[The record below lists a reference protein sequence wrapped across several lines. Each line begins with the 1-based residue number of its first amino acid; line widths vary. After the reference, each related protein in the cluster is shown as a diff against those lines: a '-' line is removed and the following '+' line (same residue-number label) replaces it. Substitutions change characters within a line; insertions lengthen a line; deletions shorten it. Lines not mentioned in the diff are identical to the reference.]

1 MIRKMLQAILCVIL
15 CPVLLAE
22 QSVTNPGNVLLPKD
36 TAIHLRLDQDVSSAA
51 VREGQNVRY
60 IVTDD
65 VVAGGV
71 VVIPAGTAAYQK
83 VTTVVS
89 AGSGKFCRDLHNGW
103 FAVSDT
109 VVLSG
114 LGVEMKMKA
123 WRESD
128 LPKDPPKTPKQKA
141 LEVAEAPLAIPVF
154 AILLAAPIVLIPM
167 GIASGIHDSLH
178 KPRTIATQP
187 APIVPSQIQT
197 VPVPSTT
204 VLSPETPAPP
214 QSTSLSTAPPAAQTT
229 VETLPLLG
237 AAAPQRSAPDPSTSV
252 PCPANPQDEVWKASE
267 AKVQTFYLVRDYM
280 VHASPP
286 PATAAVASVK

>member
-1 MIRKMLQAILCVIL
+1 MIRKTLQAILCTLL
-15 CPVLLAE
+15 CPLLVAQ
-22 QSVTNPGNVLLPKD
+22 QSVTNPGSLLLPKD
-36 TAIHLRLDQDVSSAA
+36 TAIHLKLAQDVSSAT
-51 VREGQNVRY
+51 VREGQNIRY

-65 VVAGGV
+65 TVAGGV

-103 FAVSDT
+103 FAASDT

-114 LGVEMKMKA
+114 QGVEMNMKA

-128 LPKDPPKTPKQKA
+128 LPQDPPKTPKQKA

-154 AILLAAPIVLIPM
+154 AILLAAPIVLIPI

-178 KPRTIATQP
+178 KPRALATQP
-187 APIVPSQIQT
+187 GPIVPSQIET

-214 QSTSLSTAPPAAQTT
+214 QSPSSSPAPPATQTT

-237 AAAPQRSAPDPSTSV
+237 TAAQQRPAPAPSAYV
-252 PCPANPQDEVWKASE
+252 PCQANTQDEVWKASE
-267 AKVQTFYLVRDYM
+267 ARVQTFYLVRNYT
-280 VHASPP
+280 VQASLP
-286 PATAAVASVK
+286 PATAATASVK

>member
-1 MIRKMLQAILCVIL
+1 MKIDG
-15 CPVLLAE
+15 
-22 QSVTNPGNVLLPKD
+22 VT
-36 TAIHLRLDQDVSSAA
+36 
-51 VREGQNVRY
+51 
-60 IVTDD
+60 
-65 VVAGGV
+65 
-71 VVIPAGTAAYQK
+71 VIPAGTAAYQK

-109 VVLSG
+109 VVLSD

-123 WRESD
+123 WREGD

-141 LEVAEAPLAIPVF
+141 LEVAMVPLQIPAMAILIAAPL
-154 AILLAAPIVLIPM
+154 VLIPM

-178 KPRTIATQP
+178 KPRAIATQP
-187 APIVPSQIQT
+187 APIVPSQIET
-197 VPVPSTT
+197 EPVSSTT
-204 VLSPETPAPP
+204 VLSPGASATP
-214 QSTSLSTAPPAAQTT
+214 QSPSSSAAPPATQTT

-237 AAAPQRSAPDPSTSV
+237 TAAPQGPAPGPSASV
-252 PCPANPQDEVWKASE
+252 PCQPNPQDEVWKTSE
-267 AKVQTFYLVRDYM
+267 AKVQTFYLVRDYT

>member
-1 MIRKMLQAILCVIL
+1 MIRKLLQAILCIIL
-15 CPVLLAE
+15 CQLLMAQ
-22 QSVTNPGNVLLPKD
+22 QSVTNPGSVPLPKE
-36 TAIHLRLDQDVSSAA
+36 TAIHLRLGQDVSSA
-51 VREGQNVRY
+51 RIHEGNLIQYV
-60 IVTDD
+60 VVDD
-65 VVAGGV
+65 VKIDGV
-71 VVIPAGTAAYQK
+71 TVIPAGTAAYQK

-154 AILLAAPIVLIPM
+154 AILLAAPIVLIPV
-167 GIASGIHDSLH
+167 GIATGIHDSLH
-178 KPRTIATQP
+178 KPRAIATQP
-187 APIVPSQIQT
+187 GPSVPSQIQT
-197 VPVPSTT
+197 VSIPSTT
-204 VLSPETPAPP
+204 ALSPETSATPQSPSSSSAPP
-214 QSTSLSTAPPAAQTT
+214 TTQMT

-237 AAAPQRSAPDPSTSV
+237 TAAPQRSAPAPSAAA
-252 PCPANPQDEVWKASE
+252 PCQANSQDEVWKASE
-267 AKVQTFYLVRDYM
+267 AKVQTFYMVRNYT
-280 VHASPP
+280 VRPSLS
-286 PATAAVASVK
+286 PATAAAASAR

>member
-109 VVLSG
+109 VVVSG
-114 LGVEMKMKA
+114 QGVEMKMKA

-128 LPKDPPKTPKQKA
+128 LPKDPPKTPEQKA
-141 LEVAEAPLAIPVF
+141 LEVAMAPLQIPAM
-154 AILLAAPIVLIPM
+154 AILIAAPIVLIPL

-178 KPRTIATQP
+178 KPRALATQP
-187 APIVPSQIQT
+187 GPTVPSQIET
-197 VPVPSTT
+197 LPVPSTT
-204 VLSPETPAPP
+204 VLSPETPAAP
-214 QSTSLSTAPPAAQTT
+214 QSPSSSSAPQTT
-229 VETLPLLG
+229 RLTVATLPLLG
-237 AAAPQRSAPDPSTSV
+237 TAAPQRSAPAPSASV
-252 PCPANPQDEVWKASE
+252 PCQANTQEEVWKASE
-267 AKVQTFYLVRDYM
+267 ARVQTYYLVRNYT
-280 VHASPP
+280 VRGSLP
-286 PATAAVASVK
+286 PATVVAASVE